1 VSPETATRARRLTG
15 FAVFAALLGAA
26 PAASAHLVTTN
37 LGPFYDG
44 FAHFFAAPETLLP
57 VLALALLAG
66 LRGPAFGRA
75 VLLWLPVAW
84 LAGACGS
91 VWLAPRPALPLA
103 TAGVTLAFGAL
114 VAADV
119 ALPRLCVAGFA
130 GGLGLFAGALAG
142 ADLATGGA
150 PVTLAAGATCALF
163 VTTALVA
170 GRVTSLRAPW
180 TRIAVRVA
188 GSWIAA
194 SGLLMLGWA
203 LR

>member
-1 VSPETATRARRLTG
+1 MTLARALTR
-15 FAVFAALLGAA
+15 FAVAAAVLGAA
-26 PAASAHLVTTN
+26 PAADAHLVTTN

-44 FAHFFAAPETLLP
+44 FAHFFTAPEVLLP
-57 VLALALLAG
+57 VLALSLFAG
-66 LRGPAFGRA
+66 LRGAAFGRA
-75 VLLWLPVAW
+75 VLLWLPAAW

-91 VWLAPRPALPLA
+91 LWLAPRSPPLA
-103 TAGVTLAFGAL
+103 AAGVTLALGAL

-119 ALPRLCVAGFA
+119 ALPRRWVAGFA
-130 GGLGLFAGALAG
+130 GALGLFAGALAG
-142 ADLATGGA
+142 ADLSGA
-150 PVTLAAGATCALF
+150 SAPLALAAGAASALF

-170 GRVTSLRAPW
+170 GQVTSLRAPW

>member
-1 VSPETATRARRLTG
+1 MSPATPTRARRLIG
-15 FAVFAALLGAA
+15 FAVFAALLGTA

-44 FAHFFAAPETLLP
+44 FAHFFTAPETLLP

-75 VLLWLPVAW
+75 LLLCLPVAW

-91 VWLAPRPALPLA
+91 VWLAPRAALPLG

-130 GGLGLFAGALAG
+130 GGLGLFAGALSG
-142 ADLATGGA
+142 ADLARASA
-150 PVTLAAGATCALF
+150 PLTLAMGTTCALF
-163 VTTALVA
+163 ITTALIA